1 MNTNQIYSYIE
12 RLGNLL
18 RTDSRRDVAEYG
30 LQPIH
35 LEVLHYLSLCNR
47 YSDTPMGVTDYMG
60 QTKGTVSQTLNVLE
74 KKGLLSKHPDSRD
87 KRMTHLKVSSAG
99 KKLLQ
104 AAIPSSLF
112 VNACEQLTE
121 QSQTQTIKVL
131 NELLQSIQRS
141 NSMKSFGVCHTCR
154 YNQKNENNS
163 YFCELTQEPL
173 SNDDVQLICRE
184 HENMT

>member
-1 MNTNQIYSYIE
+1 MNTNQIYGYIE

-47 YSDTPMGVTDYMG
+47 YSDTPMGVTDYLR

-74 KKGLLSKHPDSRD
+74 KKGLLSKHPDSSD

-104 AAIPSSLF
+104 ASIPSSLF

-121 QSQTQTIKVL
+121 QSQTQTVKVL
-131 NELLQSIQRS
+131 QELLQAIQQS
-141 NSMKSFGVCHTCR
+141 NNMKSFGVCHTCR
-154 YNQKNENNS
+154 YNNQKKDNR
-163 YFCELTQEPL
+163 YFCELTKEAL
-173 SNDDVQLICRE
+173 SNEDVHLICRE
-184 HENMT
+184 HENIT

>member
-1 MNTNQIYSYIE
+1 MKTNQIYDYIE

-47 YSDTPMGVTDYMG
+47 YSDTPMGVTDYLG

-74 KKGLLSKHPDSRD
+74 KKGLLNKHPDSRD

-99 KKLLQ
+99 KELLKTS
-104 AAIPSSLF
+104 IPSPLF

-121 QSQTQTIKVL
+121 QSQTQAVKVL
-131 NELLQSIQRS
+131 QELLQAIQHS
-141 NSMKSFGVCHTCR
+141 NSMKSFGICHTCR
-154 YNQKNENNS
+154 YNHKKEDNT
-163 YFCELTQEPL
+163 YFCELTQESL
-173 SNDDVQLICRE
+173 SNEDIQLICRE
-184 HENMT
+184 HINIS